1 MKISYNWIKEFV
13 DIDAPAAEVASAL
26 TMSGIEVEGLEHS
39 TIPEEIISA
48 KIIEV
53 MPHPNADKL
62 SICMV
67 DAGSG
72 DPIRVVCG
80 APNVRTGLVSA
91 YAPEGAMIGDF
102 KVKKAKI
109 RGEESF
115 GILLSEKELDL
126 TDDHT
131 GIMELDDEHKPGLSL
146 LTSNSLEDWLF
157 EINVTPN
164 RGDCLSVLGI
174 ARELS
179 AIFKKELRLTA
190 FTINE
195 DVEPVEKY
203 LNVEI
208 IAKDGCPRYC
218 ARQIR
223 DVKIRKS
230 PFWMRRRL
238 FQSGVRAIN
247 NIVDI
252 TNLVMLEYGQPLH
265 AFDYRFLDGHG
276 IVVRRAQPGEKFV
289 TLDSVERILTEEDLL
304 ICDNSKPVALAG
316 IMGGENSEVKDDT
329 TDVTLESAFFDP
341 IGIRRTSRK
350 SGLST
355 EASYRF
361 ERGIDPEIQAM
372 AANRAS
378 WLMQELGGGKTAKGI
393 IDKNYSTLSG
403 RVIQLRRNYLER
415 VLGVSEFSNSDVE
428 EIFLRLS
435 CKIEGSDDVW
445 KVTVPA
451 LRHDLEHEIDLV
463 EEFIRIYGMDRV
475 KPELPLFRPDGEV
488 YGDSLTRSLRV
499 RLASMGL
506 NEIITYSFI
515 APIWKKFFGE
525 AMLQLKNP
533 LSEDMSLMRISLI
546 PGLVGVAARNKNLQN
561 KDISLFEIGRCFLP
575 KAGQKLPQE
584 KEMLGIAI
592 SGTCRDQH
600 FSELKKNVDFYDIK
614 GLAEALIPDLTL
626 MRSEHAFFKAGV
638 QADIFS
644 AGKVIGFLGAVS
656 EEILQAMDVSEE
668 IFVLEMEFSTL
679 SSKKWTGITSVPKFP
694 ATWRD
699 LSLAADEDVEYGKIE
714 QLINDLK
721 IRELKKV
728 TPIDTYSGDKLPSG
742 KKGITVRVTYQ
753 SLEKTL
759 DDKQINKW
767 QDMII
772 QALQKDLGITLR

>member
-13 DIDAPAAEVASAL
+13 DIDAPAADVASAL

-72 DPIRVVCG
+72 EPIKVVCG

-91 YAPEGAMIGDF
+91 YAPEGATIGDF

-115 GILLSEKELDL
+115 GILLSEKELGL

-131 GIMELDDEHKPGLSL
+131 GIMEIDDELKPGLSL
-146 LTSNSLEDWLF
+146 FKSNNLEDWLF
-157 EINVTPN
+157 DINVTPN

-179 AIFKKELRLTA
+179 AIYKNELRLPV

-195 DVEPVEKY
+195 DIEPVEKY

-252 TNLVMLEYGQPLH
+252 TNLVMIEYGQPLH
-265 AFDYRFLDGHG
+265 AFDYRFLDGQG
-276 IVVRRAQPGEKFV
+276 IIVRRAQSGERFI
-289 TLDSVERILTEEDLL
+289 TLDSVERILTDDDLL

-341 IGIRRTSRK
+341 INIRRTSRK

-378 WLMQELGGGKTAKGI
+378 WLMQELGDGKVAKGI

-403 RVIQLRRNYLER
+403 RVIQLRRKYLER
-415 VLGVSEFSNSDVE
+415 VLGISNFSNGEIE
-428 EIFLRLS
+428 EIFLRLG
-435 CKIEGSDDVW
+435 CKIEGSGDVW
-445 KVTVPA
+445 KVIVPA

-475 KPELPLFRPDGEV
+475 RPELPLYRPDGEV
-488 YGDSLTRSLRV
+488 YGDSLTRSTRV

-515 APIWKKFFGE
+515 SPIWKKFFLE

-546 PGLVGVAARNKNLQN
+546 PGLVGAAARNKNLQN
-561 KDISLFEIGRCFLP
+561 KDINIFEIGRCFLP
-575 KAGQKLPQE
+575 KTGQKLPQE

-592 SGTCRDQH
+592 SGTRRDQH
-600 FSELKKNVDFYDIK
+600 FSEQKKSVDFYDIK
-614 GLAEALIPDLTL
+614 GLAEALIPDLSL
-626 MRSEHAFFKAGV
+626 MQSEHAFFKAGM

-644 AGKVIGFLGAVS
+644 AGNTVGCLGAVS
-656 EEILQAMDVSEE
+656 EEILQAMDISEDV
-668 IFVLEMEFSTL
+668 FVLEMEFAAL

-699 LSLAADEDVEYGKIE
+699 LSLVADEDVEYAKIE
-714 QLINDLK
+714 QIMDGLK

>member
-53 MPHPNADKL
+53 MPHPNAEKL

-72 DPIRVVCG
+72 DTIKVVCG
-80 APNVRTGLVSA
+80 APNVRAGLVSA
-91 YAPEGAMIGDF
+91 YAPEGATVGDF
-102 KVKKAKI
+102 KVKKVKI

-115 GILLSEKELDL
+115 GILLSEKELGL

-131 GIMELDDEHKPGLSL
+131 GIMELDDDLKPGSCL
-146 LTSNSLEDWLF
+146 LKTGNLEDWLF

-179 AIFKKELRLTA
+179 AIFKKEIRLPV

-195 DVEPVEKY
+195 DIEPVDKY
-203 LNVEI
+203 LSVEI

-223 DVKIRKS
+223 DLKIRKS

-247 NIVDI
+247 NVVDI

-276 IVVRRAQPGEKFV
+276 IIVRRAQPGEKFI
-289 TLDSVERILTEEDLL
+289 TLDSIERILTEEDLL
-304 ICDNSKPVALAG
+304 ICDKSKPVALAG

-329 TDVTLESAFFDP
+329 TDVTLESAFFNP

-361 ERGIDPEIQAM
+361 ERGINPELQAA

-378 WLMQELGGGKTAKGI
+378 WLMQEFGDGKIAKGI

-403 RVIQLRRNYLER
+403 RVISLRRGYMEK
-415 VLGVSEFSNSDVE
+415 VLGLSDFTNIEVH
-428 EIFLRLS
+428 EILLRLG
-435 CKIEGSDDVW
+435 CKVEGSGSEW

-463 EEFIRIYGMDRV
+463 EEFIRIYGMDKV
-475 KPELPLFRPDGEV
+475 KPELPLYRPDGEV
-488 YGDSLTRSLRV
+488 YGDDLTRSLRI

-525 AMLQLKNP
+525 TMLQLKNP

-561 KDISLFEIGRCFLP
+561 KDISLFEIGRCFFP
-575 KAGQKLPQE
+575 KEGQKLPRE
-584 KEMLGIAI
+584 KEMVGIAV
-592 SGTCRDQH
+592 SGSRRDQH
-600 FSELKKNVDFYDIK
+600 FSEQKANVDFYDIK
-614 GLAEALIPDLTL
+614 GFAEALIPDIAL
-626 MRSEHAFFKAGV
+626 RQSDHAFFKSGI
-638 QADIFS
+638 QADILS
-644 AGKVIGFLGAVS
+644 AGNVVGCLGAVS

-668 IFVLEMEFSTL
+668 IFILEIEFAAL

-699 LSLAADEDVEYGKIE
+699 LSLATDEDVEYGKIE
-714 QLINDLK
+714 QLINGLK
-721 IRELKKV
+721 IKELKKV

-772 QALQKDLGITLR
+772 QALQKDLGISLR